1 MKKNIYTIIM
11 VLAILFAIGTEGA
24 CLTDTISFGQAI
36 LQEVIAILCAYGSY
50 RLIKLEEDRNHNR
63 MVS

>member
-1 MKKNIYTIIM
+1 MKKTIYAIIL
-11 VLAILFAIGTEGA
+11 VSAILFAIGTEGA
-24 CLTDTISFGQAI
+24 CLMDTISFGQAV
-36 LQEVIAILCAYGSY
+36 LQEVIAILCVYGSY